1 MEPTSG
7 IVTASFVYST
17 TQYIEIAGIHLIIS
31 FKGNVIQQAIIQHG
45 SVTIPASIIAHA
57 DTIKLDNY
65 KTNTPKT
72 FQKVA
77 KVTQD
82 GLSLMAELG
91 ELVGV
96 PADKLD
102 YVYFSVCKG
111 AVEHVDELPEGKF
124 TDTTFV
130 IPVILPT
137 GKSVI
142 TALDHT
148 TRHSMLLDDNES
160 GCTVLMVA
168 ILQ

>member
-1 MEPTSG
+1 MN
-7 IVTASFVYST
+7 T
-17 TQYIEIAGIHLIIS
+17 TQQPIIE
-31 FKGNVIQQAIIQHG
+31 HG
-45 SVTIPASIIAHA
+45 SVTIPASIIEHA
-57 DTIKLDNY
+57 DSIKLDNY

-72 FQKVA
+72 FQKVS
-77 KVTQD
+77 KITQD
-82 GLSLMAELG
+82 GLSLMDELAK
-91 ELVGV
+91 LVDV

-130 IPVILPT
+130 IPVILPE
-137 GKSVI
+137 GKSII
-142 TALDHT
+142 TALDAQAEVFIGKVYEFDHT
-148 TRHSMLLDDNES
+148 KRHSMILEDNES